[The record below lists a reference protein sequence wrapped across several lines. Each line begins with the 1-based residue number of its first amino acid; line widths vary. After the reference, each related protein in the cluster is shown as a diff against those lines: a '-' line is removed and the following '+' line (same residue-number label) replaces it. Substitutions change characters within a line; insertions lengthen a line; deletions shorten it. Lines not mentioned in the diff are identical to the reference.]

1 MPRPGK
7 ISLDDVWSDIVSN
20 RSGVNSDSVDES
32 APDEET
38 DRNSSISKF
47 GMSQESRIESNHK
60 IQIPE
65 KS

>member
-1 MPRPGK
+1 MTK
-7 ISLDDVWSDIVSN
+7 QASALDDVWSDIVSN
-20 RSGVNSDSVDES
+20 RSGVNSDSVDEP
-32 APDEET
+32 APDEKT

-47 GMSQESRIESNHK
+47 GMSQEFCIESNHK